1 MVKLTDLFKRKAQQK
16 VAPAPKPERA
26 FDRFLQLQEEQ
37 ADFLPEGKLSKEEQ
51 DEMLRQA
58 FPVQKAALS
67 DAQTGMHAMDE
78 DFGFSQMRGLVTDA
92 ARSDDRIFRFYGK
105 HSFLGW
111 QILALLNQNW
121 LIANACSIPADDA
134 VRPGWKNVIKSESGE
149 DLDSAELTNTT
160 LKKYHLAEKCR
171 QHAKNSRVF
180 GVSYA
185 LFAIDGIDYSVPFNL
200 DGVRPGSFKGISVI
214 DPIWVTPQWSAGALN
229 NPASPTFYEPT
240 YYHINGL
247 GRIHS
252 SHLIKLV
259 HEEVPDLLK
268 PSYYFGGLSLSQELY
283 ERVYAAE
290 RTANEAPLLALTK
303 RLLVV
308 PTNLKALA
316 AKPKLAWDL
325 IKMLVFGRDNQGI
338 YFTEEGEK
346 SGVHQIDTSL
356 SDLDA
361 VIMSQYQLVA
371 AIARIPAHKLLKTDP
386 KGLNNNGEY
395 TIKDYNQELQSL
407 QEKAL
412 RPLIERAN
420 AVSMRADFP
429 EIKGVKEIITEFNP
443 IDMPTEQEKANVENL
458 QAQAAS
464 TLVAAG
470 ILSPEEVRKAL
481 RAEKGGKYA
490 DIDPELPAEEVPED
504 LDMPD
509 DENGPQTPGMD
520 EDTWITVKPNGE
532 NGKGRPVKIDAQT
545 GEIKA
550 GMGGKF
556 NGKHISQAHEQNAK
570 NDRVEII
577 TPGQKVNYKGLIFEN
592 KPRKEKQLS
601 DYGRYEE
608 LGYSGAA
615 ALAYADGLVDEHNVD
630 DDIAFLFPDTNKEQ
644 RKWIKNLAYSEWHH
658 SESSDHPM
666 KELNFYDL
674 TGRKF
679 FDEAGNFI
687 DPVEYA
693 DRKISYHKEREKNFK
708 SAREY
713 QDEIFKKS
721 PLSKVKNIIPPN
733 SPEPKK
739 RIGNVEIDG
748 KEYKNVLVEKKE
760 RRYGSVYVIKDKE
773 GNKLGEDVWIDDDK
787 GLEYIG
793 RGANEWNQYLKD
805 IRERDTQEA
814 TAYKEIARK
823 MLTSNVKI
831 KSFFSAIAQ
840 RGSEM
845 TRRGNIYI
853 KWQKPRTKEVPEG
866 VFRLVPK
873 YKTFG
878 SGDTAVSVENGLLLQ
893 QGQRGEWINVT
904 EVDTLP
910 NLDYGLLEKAAVG
923 LLGKK

>member
-1 MVKLTDLFKRKAQQK
+1 MVKLADFFRKNTPAK
-16 VAPAPKPERA
+16 TAPAPKPEKA
-26 FDRFLQLQEEQ
+26 FDRFLQMQQEQ
-37 ADFLPEGKLSKEEQ
+37 VDYLPEEKLTREEQ
-51 DEMLRQA
+51 DEMLRRA
-58 FPVQKAALS
+58 FPVQKSAMY
-67 DAQTGMHAMDE
+67 DAQTGTHAMDE

-134 VRPGWKNVIKSESGE
+134 VRPGWKNIIKSESGE
-149 DLDSAELTNTT
+149 DVDSAELTNTT
-160 LKKYHLAEKCR
+160 LKKYHLADKCR
-171 QHAKNSRVF
+171 QHAKNSRAF

-185 LFAIDGIDYSVPFNL
+185 LFAIDGIDYSKPFNL
-200 DGVRPGSFKGISVI
+200 DGVRTGSFKGISVI

-229 NPASPTFYEPT
+229 NPSSPTFYEPN

-247 GRIHS
+247 GRIHA
-252 SHLIKLV
+252 SHIIKLV
-259 HEEVPDLLK
+259 HEEVPDMLK
-268 PSYYFGGLSLSQELY
+268 PTYFFGGLSLSQELY

-429 EIKGVKEIITEFNP
+429 LVKGVKEIITEFNP

-490 DIDPELPAEEVPED
+490 DIAPELPAEEVPED

-509 DENGPQTPGMD
+509 NENGPQTPNLGTD
-520 EDTWITVKPNGE
+520 EWDE
-532 NGKGRPVKIDAQT
+532 S
-545 GEIKA
+545 
-550 GMGGKF
+550 
-556 NGKHISQAHEQNAK
+556 KH
-570 NDRVEII
+570 
-577 TPGQKVNYKGLIFEN
+577 
-592 KPRKEKQLS
+592 PRKDNGQFGTGGGEKTTQKEK
-601 DYGRYEE
+601 GE
-608 LGYSGAA
+608 
-615 ALAYADGLVDEHNVD
+615 ALL
-630 DDIAFLFPDTNKEQ
+630 L
-644 RKWIKNLAYSEWHH
+644 EW
-658 SESSDHPM
+658 ESSDK
-666 KELNFYDL
+666 KEEAEALLEKERAQKNIDDVPAVSYRKVNQQEASKLQKALGIDL
-674 TGRKF
+674 TGF
-679 FDEAGNFI
+679 VHQLTAGGI
-687 DPVEYA
+687 
-693 DRKISYHKEREKNFK
+693 RHIFK
-708 SAREY
+708 SHG
-713 QDEIFKKS
+713 DEKT
-721 PLSKVKNIIPPN
+721 
-733 SPEPKK
+733 
-739 RIGNVEIDG
+739 
-748 KEYKNVLVEKKE
+748 EKT
-760 RRYGSVYVIKDKE
+760 
-773 GNKLGEDVWIDDDK
+773 
-787 GLEYIG
+787 
-793 RGANEWNQYLKD
+793 RGQLP
-805 IRERDTQEA
+805 I
-814 TAYKEIARK
+814 
-823 MLTSNVKI
+823 
-831 KSFFSAIAQ
+831 
-840 RGSEM
+840 
-845 TRRGNIYI
+845 
-853 KWQKPRTKEVPEG
+853 TKEDILLIPRITKEFDNVSLAKEKSEG
-866 VFRLVPK
+866 RDVLIYSKKIGDQYFYYETIGGKKNKTLQP
-873 YKTFG
+873 KTFYK
-878 SGDTAVSVENGLLLQ
+878 
-893 QGQRGEWINVT
+893 R
-904 EVDTLP
+904 
-910 NLDYGLLEKAAVG
+910 KA
-923 LLGKK
+923 K

>member
-1 MVKLTDLFKRKAQQK
+1 MVKLADFFRKKHPAK
-16 VAPAPKPERA
+16 TAPAPKPEKA
-26 FDRFLQLQEEQ
+26 FDRFLQMQQEQ
-37 ADFLPEGKLSKEEQ
+37 ADYLPEEKLTREEQ
-51 DEMLRQA
+51 DEILHHA
-58 FPVQKAALS
+58 FPVQKSAMY
-67 DAQTGMHAMDE
+67 DAQTGTHAMDE
-78 DFGFSQMRGLVTDA
+78 DFGFSKMRGLVTDA

-149 DLDSAELTNTT
+149 DVDSAELTNTT
-160 LKKYHLAEKCR
+160 LKKYHLADKCR
-171 QHAKNSRVF
+171 QHAKNSRSF

-185 LFAIDGIDYSVPFNL
+185 LFAIDGIDYSKPFNL

-229 NPASPTFYEPT
+229 NPSSPTFYEPT

-247 GRIHS
+247 GRIHA
-252 SHLIKLV
+252 SHIIKLV
-259 HEEVPDLLK
+259 HEEVPDMLK
-268 PSYYFGGLSLSQELY
+268 PTYFFGGLSLSQELY

-395 TIKDYNQELQSL
+395 AIKDYNQELQSL

-429 EIKGVKEIITEFNP
+429 LVKGVKEIITEFNP

-490 DIDPELPAEEVPED
+490 DIDPELPAEEVPDD

-509 DENGPQTPGMD
+509 DENGPQTPNLGTD
-520 EDTWITVKPNGE
+520 EWDE
-532 NGKGRPVKIDAQT
+532 S
-545 GEIKA
+545 
-550 GMGGKF
+550 
-556 NGKHISQAHEQNAK
+556 KH
-570 NDRVEII
+570 
-577 TPGQKVNYKGLIFEN
+577 
-592 KPRKEKQLS
+592 PRKDNGQFGSGSGEKES
-601 DYGRYEE
+601 T
-608 LGYSGAA
+608 SK
-615 ALAYADGLVDEHNVD
+615 
-630 DDIAFLFPDTNKEQ
+630 KEQ
-644 RKWIKNLAYSEWHH
+644 KTL
-658 SESSDHPM
+658 
-666 KELNFYDL
+666 KEFL
-674 TGRKF
+674 
-679 FDEAGNFI
+679 
-687 DPVEYA
+687 
-693 DRKISYHKEREKNFK
+693 
-708 SAREY
+708 
-713 QDEIFKKS
+713 
-721 PLSKVKNIIPPN
+721 
-733 SPEPKK
+733 
-739 RIGNVEIDG
+739 G
-748 KEYKNVLVEKKE
+748 KEYTGVKGQEAVEKLLQEKQGHVKGAFT
-760 RRYGSVYVIKDKE
+760 RQDIGD
-773 GNKLGEDVWIDDDK
+773 IDLAWGDEEQ
-787 GLEYIG
+787 GLCH
-793 RGANEWNQYLKD
+793 L
-805 IRERDTQEA
+805 
-814 TAYKEIARK
+814 
-823 MLTSNVKI
+823 I
-831 KSFFSAIAQ
+831 KSRNEKNPYPA
-840 RGSEM
+840 
-845 TRRGNIYI
+845 
-853 KWQKPRTKEVPEG
+853 KEV
-866 VFRLVPK
+866 L
-873 YKTFG
+873 TALA
-878 SGDTAVSVENGLLLQ
+878 DTVENGELQ
-893 QGQRGEWINVT
+893 RSKRGNFEIWHKGIMAIVRPEYYGEDIRFVLT
-904 EVDTLP
+904 GFKQKKP
-910 NLDYGLLEKAAVG
+910 NKNPTTREDAF
-923 LLGKK
+923 

>member
-1 MVKLTDLFKRKAQQK
+1 MVKLADFFRKNTPAK
-16 VAPAPKPERA
+16 TAPAPQPERA
-26 FDRFLQLQEEQ
+26 FDRFLQMQQEQ
-37 ADFLPEGKLSKEEQ
+37 ADYLPEEKLTREEQ
-51 DEMLRQA
+51 DEMLRHA
-58 FPVQKAALS
+58 FPVQKSAMY
-67 DAQTGMHAMDE
+67 DAQTGTHAMDE
-78 DFGFSQMRGLVTDA
+78 DFGFSKMRGLVTDA

-134 VRPGWKNVIKSESGE
+134 VRPGWKNVIKSESGN
-149 DLDSAELTNTT
+149 DVDSAELTNTT

-229 NPASPTFYEPT
+229 NPSSPTFYEPT

-247 GRIHS
+247 GRIHA
-252 SHLIKLV
+252 SHIIKLV
-259 HEEVPDLLK
+259 HEEVPDMLK
-268 PSYYFGGLSLSQELY
+268 PSYFFGGLSLSQELY

-371 AIARIPAHKLLKTDP
+371 AIARVPAHKLLKTDP

-412 RPLIERAN
+412 RPLIERTN

-429 EIKGVKEIITEFNP
+429 LVKGVKEIITEFNP

-464 TLVAAG
+464 TLVSAG

-509 DENGPQTPGMD
+509 NENGPQAPNLGTD
-520 EDTWITVKPNGE
+520 EWDESKHHRKDNGQFGSGGGE
-532 NGKGRPVKIDAQT
+532 KTTQKEKGEALLLEWETSDKKEEAEALLEKERTQKNIDDVPAV
-545 GEIKA
+545 
-550 GMGGKF
+550 
-556 NGKHISQAHEQNAK
+556 SY
-570 NDRVEII
+570 R
-577 TPGQKVNYKGLIFEN
+577 KVNQQEASKLQ
-592 KPRKEKQLS
+592 KA
-601 DYGRYEE
+601 
-608 LGYSGAA
+608 LG
-615 ALAYADGLVDEHNVD
+615 
-630 DDIAFLFPDTNKEQ
+630 I
-644 RKWIKNLAYSEWHH
+644 
-658 SESSDHPM
+658 
-666 KELNFYDL
+666 DL
-674 TGRKF
+674 TGF
-679 FDEAGNFI
+679 VHQLTAGGI
-687 DPVEYA
+687 
-693 DRKISYHKEREKNFK
+693 RHIFK
-708 SAREY
+708 SHG
-713 QDEIFKKS
+713 DEKT
-721 PLSKVKNIIPPN
+721 
-733 SPEPKK
+733 
-739 RIGNVEIDG
+739 
-748 KEYKNVLVEKKE
+748 EKT
-760 RRYGSVYVIKDKE
+760 
-773 GNKLGEDVWIDDDK
+773 
-787 GLEYIG
+787 
-793 RGANEWNQYLKD
+793 RGQLP
-805 IRERDTQEA
+805 I
-814 TAYKEIARK
+814 
-823 MLTSNVKI
+823 
-831 KSFFSAIAQ
+831 
-840 RGSEM
+840 
-845 TRRGNIYI
+845 
-853 KWQKPRTKEVPEG
+853 TKEDILLIPRITKEFDNVSLAKEKSEG
-866 VFRLVPK
+866 RDVLIYSKKIGDQYFYYETIGGKKNKTLQP
-873 YKTFG
+873 KTFYK
-878 SGDTAVSVENGLLLQ
+878 
-893 QGQRGEWINVT
+893 R
-904 EVDTLP
+904 
-910 NLDYGLLEKAAVG
+910 KA
-923 LLGKK
+923 K

>member
-1 MVKLTDLFKRKAQQK
+1 MVKLADFFRKNTPAK
-16 VAPAPKPERA
+16 TAPAPKPEKA
-26 FDRFLQLQEEQ
+26 FDRFLQMQQEQ
-37 ADFLPEGKLSKEEQ
+37 ADYLPEEKLTREEQ
-51 DEMLRQA
+51 DEMLRRA
-58 FPVQKAALS
+58 FPVQKAAMY
-67 DAQTGMHAMDE
+67 DAQTGTHAMDE

-149 DLDSAELTNTT
+149 DVDSAELTNTT
-160 LKKYHLAEKCR
+160 LKKYHLADKCR
-171 QHAKNSRVF
+171 QHTKNSRAF

-185 LFAIDGIDYSVPFNL
+185 LFAIDGIDYSKPFNL

-229 NPASPTFYEPT
+229 NPSSPTFYEPT

-247 GRIHS
+247 GCIHA
-252 SHLIKLV
+252 SHIIKLV
-259 HEEVPDLLK
+259 HEEVPDMLK
-268 PSYYFGGLSLSQELY
+268 PTYFFGGLSLSQELY

-308 PTNLKALA
+308 PTNLLTLV

-325 IKMLVFGRDNQGI
+325 MKTLAFGRDNQGI

-407 QEKAL
+407 QEKAM

-429 EIKGVKEIITEFNP
+429 LVKGVKEIITEFNP

-509 DENGPQTPGMD
+509 DENGPQTPNLGTD
-520 EDTWITVKPNGE
+520 EWD
-532 NGKGRPVKIDAQT
+532 
-545 GEIKA
+545 
-550 GMGGKF
+550 
-556 NGKHISQAHEQNAK
+556 
-570 NDRVEII
+570 
-577 TPGQKVNYKGLIFEN
+577 EN
-592 KPRKEKQLS
+592 KHPRKDNGQFGSGSGEKES
-601 DYGRYEE
+601 T
-608 LGYSGAA
+608 SK
-615 ALAYADGLVDEHNVD
+615 
-630 DDIAFLFPDTNKEQ
+630 KEQ
-644 RKWIKNLAYSEWHH
+644 KTL
-658 SESSDHPM
+658 
-666 KELNFYDL
+666 KEFL
-674 TGRKF
+674 
-679 FDEAGNFI
+679 
-687 DPVEYA
+687 
-693 DRKISYHKEREKNFK
+693 
-708 SAREY
+708 
-713 QDEIFKKS
+713 
-721 PLSKVKNIIPPN
+721 
-733 SPEPKK
+733 
-739 RIGNVEIDG
+739 G
-748 KEYKNVLVEKKE
+748 KEYTGVKGQEAVEKLLQEKQGHVKGAFT
-760 RRYGSVYVIKDKE
+760 RQDIGD
-773 GNKLGEDVWIDDDK
+773 IDLAWGDEEQ
-787 GLEYIG
+787 GLCH
-793 RGANEWNQYLKD
+793 L
-805 IRERDTQEA
+805 
-814 TAYKEIARK
+814 
-823 MLTSNVKI
+823 I
-831 KSFFSAIAQ
+831 KSRNEKNPYPA
-840 RGSEM
+840 
-845 TRRGNIYI
+845 
-853 KWQKPRTKEVPEG
+853 KEVLTE
-866 VFRLVPK
+866 LA
-873 YKTFG
+873 
-878 SGDTAVSVENGLLLQ
+878 DTVENGELQ
-893 QGQRGEWINVT
+893 RSKRGNFEIWHKGIMAIVRPEYYGEDIRFVLT
-904 EVDTLP
+904 GFKQKKP
-910 NLDYGLLEKAAVG
+910 NKNPTTREDAF
-923 LLGKK
+923 

>member
-1 MVKLTDLFKRKAQQK
+1 MVKLADFFRKNTPAK
-16 VAPAPKPERA
+16 TAPAPKPEKA
-26 FDRFLQLQEEQ
+26 FDRFLQMQQEQ
-37 ADFLPEGKLSKEEQ
+37 ADYLPEEKLTREEQ
-51 DEMLRQA
+51 DEILHHA
-58 FPVQKAALS
+58 FPVQKSAMY
-67 DAQTGMHAMDE
+67 DAQTGTHAMDE
-78 DFGFSQMRGLVTDA
+78 DFGFSKMRGLVTDA

-134 VRPGWKNVIKSESGE
+134 VRPGWKNVIKSESGN
-149 DLDSAELTNTT
+149 DVDSAELTNTT
-160 LKKYHLAEKCR
+160 LKKYHLADKCR
-171 QHAKNSRVF
+171 QHAKNSRAF

-185 LFAIDGIDYSVPFNL
+185 LFAIDGIDYSKPFNL

-229 NPASPTFYEPT
+229 NPSSPTFYEPT

-247 GRIHS
+247 GRIHA
-252 SHLIKLV
+252 SHIIKLV
-259 HEEVPDLLK
+259 HEEVPDMLK
-268 PSYYFGGLSLSQELY
+268 PTYFFGGLSLSQELY

-356 SDLDA
+356 SDLDD

-429 EIKGVKEIITEFNP
+429 LVKGVKEIITEFNP

-490 DIDPELPAEEVPED
+490 DIDPELPAEDVPED

-509 DENGPQTPGMD
+509 NEKGPQTLNLGTD
-520 EDTWITVKPNGE
+520 EWDE
-532 NGKGRPVKIDAQT
+532 S
-545 GEIKA
+545 
-550 GMGGKF
+550 
-556 NGKHISQAHEQNAK
+556 KH
-570 NDRVEII
+570 
-577 TPGQKVNYKGLIFEN
+577 
-592 KPRKEKQLS
+592 PRKDNGQFGSGSGKKESTSKKEQKPLKEFLGKEYTGVKGQEAVEKLLQEKQGHVKGAFTRQDIGDIDLAWG
-601 DYGRYEE
+601 DEE
-608 LGYSGAA
+608 QGLCHLIKSRNEKNPYPAKEVLA
-615 ALAYADGLVDEHNVD
+615 ALA
-630 DDIAFLFPDTNKEQ
+630 DT
-644 RKWIKNLAYSEWHH
+644 
-658 SESSDHPM
+658 
-666 KELNFYDL
+666 
-674 TGRKF
+674 
-679 FDEAGNFI
+679 
-687 DPVEYA
+687 
-693 DRKISYHKEREKNFK
+693 
-708 SAREY
+708 
-713 QDEIFKKS
+713 
-721 PLSKVKNIIPPN
+721 
-733 SPEPKK
+733 
-739 RIGNVEIDG
+739 
-748 KEYKNVLVEKKE
+748 
-760 RRYGSVYVIKDKE
+760 
-773 GNKLGEDVWIDDDK
+773 
-787 GLEYIG
+787 
-793 RGANEWNQYLKD
+793 
-805 IRERDTQEA
+805 
-814 TAYKEIARK
+814 
-823 MLTSNVKI
+823 
-831 KSFFSAIAQ
+831 
-840 RGSEM
+840 
-845 TRRGNIYI
+845 
-853 KWQKPRTKEVPEG
+853 
-866 VFRLVPK
+866 
-873 YKTFG
+873 
-878 SGDTAVSVENGLLLQ
+878 VENGELQ
-893 QGQRGEWINVT
+893 RSKRGNFEIWHKGIMAIVRPEYYGEDIRFVLT
-904 EVDTLP
+904 GFKQKKP
-910 NLDYGLLEKAAVG
+910 NKNPTTREDAF
-923 LLGKK
+923 

>member
-1 MVKLTDLFKRKAQQK
+1 MVKLADFFRKKHPAK
-16 VAPAPKPERA
+16 TAPAPKPEKA
-26 FDRFLQLQEEQ
+26 FDRFLQMQQEQ
-37 ADFLPEGKLSKEEQ
+37 ADYLPEEKLTREEQ
-51 DEMLRQA
+51 DEILHHA
-58 FPVQKAALS
+58 FPVQKSAMY
-67 DAQTGMHAMDE
+67 DAQTGTHAMDE

-121 LIANACSIPADDA
+121 LISNACSIPADDA
-134 VRPGWKNVIKSESGE
+134 VRPGWKNVIKSESGN
-149 DLDSAELTNTT
+149 DVDSAELTNTT
-160 LKKYHLAEKCR
+160 LKKYHLADKCR
-171 QHAKNSRVF
+171 QHAKNSRSF

-185 LFAIDGIDYSVPFNL
+185 LFAIDGIDYSKPFNL

-229 NPASPTFYEPT
+229 NPSSPTFYEPT

-247 GRIHS
+247 GRIHA
-252 SHLIKLV
+252 SHIIKLV
-259 HEEVPDLLK
+259 HEEVPDMLK
-268 PSYYFGGLSLSQELY
+268 PTYFFGGLSLSQELY

-429 EIKGVKEIITEFNP
+429 LVKGVKEIITEFNP

-464 TLVAAG
+464 TLVSAG

-490 DIDPELPAEEVPED
+490 DIDPELPAEDVPED

-509 DENGPQTPGMD
+509 NENGPQTPLLGTD
-520 EDTWITVKPNGE
+520 EWDESKHPRKDNGQFCSVGGE
-532 NGKGRPVKIDAQT
+532 KTTQKEKGEALLLEWETSDKKEEAEALLEKERTQKNIDDVPAV
-545 GEIKA
+545 
-550 GMGGKF
+550 
-556 NGKHISQAHEQNAK
+556 SY
-570 NDRVEII
+570 R
-577 TPGQKVNYKGLIFEN
+577 KVNQQEASKLQ
-592 KPRKEKQLS
+592 KA
-601 DYGRYEE
+601 
-608 LGYSGAA
+608 LG
-615 ALAYADGLVDEHNVD
+615 
-630 DDIAFLFPDTNKEQ
+630 I
-644 RKWIKNLAYSEWHH
+644 
-658 SESSDHPM
+658 
-666 KELNFYDL
+666 DL
-674 TGRKF
+674 TGF
-679 FDEAGNFI
+679 VHQLTAGGI
-687 DPVEYA
+687 
-693 DRKISYHKEREKNFK
+693 RHIFK
-708 SAREY
+708 SHG
-713 QDEIFKKS
+713 DEKT
-721 PLSKVKNIIPPN
+721 
-733 SPEPKK
+733 
-739 RIGNVEIDG
+739 
-748 KEYKNVLVEKKE
+748 EKT
-760 RRYGSVYVIKDKE
+760 
-773 GNKLGEDVWIDDDK
+773 
-787 GLEYIG
+787 
-793 RGANEWNQYLKD
+793 RGQLP
-805 IRERDTQEA
+805 I
-814 TAYKEIARK
+814 
-823 MLTSNVKI
+823 
-831 KSFFSAIAQ
+831 
-840 RGSEM
+840 
-845 TRRGNIYI
+845 
-853 KWQKPRTKEVPEG
+853 TKEDILLIPRITKEFDNVSLAKEKSEG
-866 VFRLVPK
+866 RDVLIYSKKIGDQYFYYETIGGKKNKTLQP
-873 YKTFG
+873 KTFYK
-878 SGDTAVSVENGLLLQ
+878 
-893 QGQRGEWINVT
+893 R
-904 EVDTLP
+904 
-910 NLDYGLLEKAAVG
+910 KA
-923 LLGKK
+923 K

>member
-16 VAPAPKPERA
+16 FAPSPKPERA

-37 ADFLPEGKLSKEEQ
+37 ADILPEGKLSKAEQ

-67 DAQTGMHAMDE
+67 DAQTGTHAMDE
-78 DFGFSQMRGLVTDA
+78 DFGFSQIRGLVTDA

-160 LKKYHLAEKCR
+160 LKKYHLSEKCR

-386 KGLNNNGEY
+386 KGLNNNGDY

-550 GMGGKF
+550 GMGGEF
-556 NGKHISQAHEQNAK
+556 NGEHITQA
-570 NDRVEII
+570 
-577 TPGQKVNYKGLIFEN
+577 
-592 KPRKEKQLS
+592 
-601 DYGRYEE
+601 
-608 LGYSGAA
+608 
-615 ALAYADGLVDEHNVD
+615 
-630 DDIAFLFPDTNKEQ
+630 
-644 RKWIKNLAYSEWHH
+644 
-658 SESSDHPM
+658 
-666 KELNFYDL
+666 
-674 TGRKF
+674 
-679 FDEAGNFI
+679 
-687 DPVEYA
+687 
-693 DRKISYHKEREKNFK
+693 HKEREDNPAK
-708 SAREY
+708 SAQPGTPETPTKSQESETEISMTNAAPSAAISGREAAKETNSEQAGPQNINELLGPEY
-713 QDEIFKKS
+713 VGYKGQKALEKLLKERKGHIKAAFTREGLGDIDLIWGDDTVGLAHIIKQRQKQNIDVAEFFSDLGDVIENGRISKGREGKFEILHNGK
-721 PLSKVKNIIPPN
+721 LAVI
-733 SPEPKK
+733 SPEL
-739 RIGNVEIDG
+739 R
-748 KEYKNVLVEKKE
+748 
-760 RRYGSVYVIKDKE
+760 
-773 GNKLGEDVWIDDDK
+773 GNKLSF
-787 GLEYIG
+787 L
-793 RGANEWNQYLKD
+793 L
-805 IRERDTQEA
+805 
-814 TAYKEIARK
+814 TAFKTRK
-823 MLTSNVKI
+823 K
-831 KSFFSAIAQ
+831 
-840 RGSEM
+840 
-845 TRRGNIYI
+845 
-853 KWQKPRTKEVPEG
+853 
-866 VFRLVPK
+866 
-873 YKTFG
+873 
-878 SGDTAVSVENGLLLQ
+878 
-893 QGQRGEWINVT
+893 
-904 EVDTLP
+904 
-910 NLDYGLLEKAAVG
+910 
-923 LLGKK
+923 

>member
-1 MVKLTDLFKRKAQQK
+1 MVKLADFFRKNTPAK
-16 VAPAPKPERA
+16 TAPAPKPEKA
-26 FDRFLQLQEEQ
+26 FDRFLQMQQEQ
-37 ADFLPEGKLSKEEQ
+37 VDYLPEEKLTRVEQ
-51 DEMLRQA
+51 DEMLRRA
-58 FPVQKAALS
+58 FPVQKAAMY
-67 DAQTGMHAMDE
+67 DAQTGTHAMDE

-149 DLDSAELTNTT
+149 DVDSAELTNTT
-160 LKKYHLAEKCR
+160 LKKYHLADKCR
-171 QHAKNSRVF
+171 QHAKNSRAF

-185 LFAIDGIDYSVPFNL
+185 LFAIDGIDYSKPFNL

-229 NPASPTFYEPT
+229 NPSSPTFYEPT

-247 GRIHS
+247 GRIHA
-252 SHLIKLV
+252 SHIIKLV
-259 HEEVPDLLK
+259 HEEVPDMLK
-268 PSYYFGGLSLSQELY
+268 PTYFFGGLSLSQELY

-429 EIKGVKEIITEFNP
+429 LVKGVKEIITEFNP

-504 LDMPD
+504 LDVPD
-509 DENGPQTPGMD
+509 DENGPQTPLLGTDDWD
-520 EDTWITVKPNGE
+520 ENKHPRKDNGQFGSGSGAKANPE
-532 NGKGRPVKIDAQT
+532 NSKQ
-545 GEIKA
+545 
-550 GMGGKF
+550 
-556 NGKHISQAHEQNAK
+556 
-570 NDRVEII
+570 
-577 TPGQKVNYKGLIFEN
+577 IFEQI
-592 KPRKEKQLS
+592 KENVPANVREKMEKVDIDFSNDNIFPEINQQ
-601 DYGRYEE
+601 DAEE
-608 LGYSGAA
+608 LGIKQHPVRLKKTIIDRQAEKHPETKEKSNLLIAT
-615 ALAYADGLVDEHNVD
+615 ALYAPDVKIPGKTDGYMH
-630 DDIAFLFPDTNKEQ
+630 F
-644 RKWIKNLAYSEWHH
+644 IKNLGKGSH
-658 SESSDHPM
+658 SLVLLDLQESPDGYLDIVHYF
-666 KELNFYDL
+666 E
-674 TGRKF
+674 
-679 FDEAGNFI
+679 I
-687 DPVEYA
+687 D
-693 DRKISYHKEREKNFK
+693 DRN
-708 SAREY
+708 
-713 QDEIFKKS
+713 
-721 PLSKVKNIIPPN
+721 
-733 SPEPKK
+733 KK
-739 RIGNVEIDG
+739 RIA
-748 KEYKNVLVEKKE
+748 KNANKK
-760 RRYGSVYVIKDKE
+760 
-773 GNKLGEDVWIDDDK
+773 
-787 GLEYIG
+787 
-793 RGANEWNQYLKD
+793 
-805 IRERDTQEA
+805 
-814 TAYKEIARK
+814 
-823 MLTSNVKI
+823 TS
-831 KSFFSAIAQ
+831 
-840 RGSEM
+840 
-845 TRRGNIYI
+845 
-853 KWQKPRTKEVPEG
+853 
-866 VFRLVPK
+866 
-873 YKTFG
+873 
-878 SGDTAVSVENGLLLQ
+878 
-893 QGQRGEWINVT
+893 T
-904 EVDTLP
+904 EVR
-910 NLDYGLLEKAAVG
+910 
-923 LLGKK
+923 

>member
-1 MVKLTDLFKRKAQQK
+1 MVKLADFFRKNTPAK
-16 VAPAPKPERA
+16 TAPAPKPEKA
-26 FDRFLQLQEEQ
+26 FDRFLQMQQEQ
-37 ADFLPEGKLSKEEQ
+37 ADYLPEGKLTREEQ
-51 DEMLRQA
+51 DEMLRRA
-58 FPVQKAALS
+58 FPVQKSAMY
-67 DAQTGMHAMDE
+67 DAQTGTHAMDE

-92 ARSDDRIFRFYGK
+92 ARTDDRIFRFYGK

-149 DLDSAELTNTT
+149 DVDSAELTNTT
-160 LKKYHLAEKCR
+160 LKKYHLADKCR
-171 QHAKNSRVF
+171 QHAKNSRAF

-185 LFAIDGIDYSVPFNL
+185 LFAIDGIDYSKPFNL

-229 NPASPTFYEPT
+229 NPSSPTFYEPT

-247 GRIHS
+247 GRIHA
-252 SHLIKLV
+252 SHIIKLV
-259 HEEVPDLLK
+259 HEEVPDMLK
-268 PSYYFGGLSLSQELY
+268 PTYFFGGLSLSQELY

-371 AIARIPAHKLLKTDP
+371 AIARVPAHKLLKTDP

-412 RPLIERAN
+412 RPLIERTN

-429 EIKGVKEIITEFNP
+429 LVKGVKEIITEFNP

-509 DENGPQTPGMD
+509 NENGPQTPNLGTD
-520 EDTWITVKPNGE
+520 EWDESKHPRKDNGQFGSGGGEKANPE
-532 NGKGRPVKIDAQT
+532 NSKQ
-545 GEIKA
+545 
-550 GMGGKF
+550 
-556 NGKHISQAHEQNAK
+556 
-570 NDRVEII
+570 
-577 TPGQKVNYKGLIFEN
+577 IFEQI
-592 KPRKEKQLS
+592 KENVPANVREKMEKVDIDFSNDNIFPEINQQ
-601 DYGRYEE
+601 DAEE
-608 LGYSGAA
+608 LGIKQHPVRLKKTIIDRQAEKHPETKEKSNLLIAT
-615 ALAYADGLVDEHNVD
+615 ALYAPDVKIPGKTDGYMH
-630 DDIAFLFPDTNKEQ
+630 F
-644 RKWIKNLAYSEWHH
+644 IKNLGKGSH
-658 SESSDHPM
+658 SLVLLDLQESPDGYLDIVHYF
-666 KELNFYDL
+666 E
-674 TGRKF
+674 
-679 FDEAGNFI
+679 I
-687 DPVEYA
+687 D
-693 DRKISYHKEREKNFK
+693 DRN
-708 SAREY
+708 
-713 QDEIFKKS
+713 
-721 PLSKVKNIIPPN
+721 
-733 SPEPKK
+733 KK
-739 RIGNVEIDG
+739 RIA
-748 KEYKNVLVEKKE
+748 KNANKK
-760 RRYGSVYVIKDKE
+760 
-773 GNKLGEDVWIDDDK
+773 
-787 GLEYIG
+787 
-793 RGANEWNQYLKD
+793 
-805 IRERDTQEA
+805 
-814 TAYKEIARK
+814 
-823 MLTSNVKI
+823 TS
-831 KSFFSAIAQ
+831 
-840 RGSEM
+840 
-845 TRRGNIYI
+845 
-853 KWQKPRTKEVPEG
+853 
-866 VFRLVPK
+866 
-873 YKTFG
+873 
-878 SGDTAVSVENGLLLQ
+878 
-893 QGQRGEWINVT
+893 T
-904 EVDTLP
+904 EVR
-910 NLDYGLLEKAAVG
+910 
-923 LLGKK
+923 

>member
-1 MVKLTDLFKRKAQQK
+1 MVKLADFFRKKHPAK
-16 VAPAPKPERA
+16 SAPAPKPEKA
-26 FDRFLQLQEEQ
+26 FDRFLQMQQER
-37 ADFLPEGKLSKEEQ
+37 ADYLPEEKLTREAQ
-51 DEMLRQA
+51 DEMLRRA
-58 FPVQKAALS
+58 FPVQKSAMY
-67 DAQTGMHAMDE
+67 DAQTGTHAMDE

-134 VRPGWKNVIKSESGE
+134 VRPGWKNVIKSESGN
-149 DLDSAELTNTT
+149 DVDSAELTNTT
-160 LKKYHLAEKCR
+160 LKKYHLADKCR

-185 LFAIDGIDYSVPFNL
+185 LFAIDGIDYSKPFNL

-214 DPIWVTPQWSAGALN
+214 DPVWVTPQWSAGALN
-229 NPASPTFYEPT
+229 NPSSPTFYEPT

-247 GRIHS
+247 GRIHA
-252 SHLIKLV
+252 SHIIKLV
-259 HEEVPDLLK
+259 HEEVPDMLK
-268 PSYYFGGLSLSQELY
+268 PTYFFGGLSLSQELY

-412 RPLIERAN
+412 RPLIERTN

-429 EIKGVKEIITEFNP
+429 LVKGVKEIITEFNP

-509 DENGPQTPGMD
+509 DENGPQTPNLGAD
-520 EDTWITVKPNGE
+520 EWDENKHPRKDNGQFGSGSGAKANPE
-532 NGKGRPVKIDAQT
+532 NSKQ
-545 GEIKA
+545 
-550 GMGGKF
+550 
-556 NGKHISQAHEQNAK
+556 
-570 NDRVEII
+570 
-577 TPGQKVNYKGLIFEN
+577 IFEQI
-592 KPRKEKQLS
+592 KENVPANVREKMEKVDIDFSNDNIFPEINQQ
-601 DYGRYEE
+601 DAEE
-608 LGYSGAA
+608 LGIKQHPVRLKKTIIDRQAEKHPETKEKTNLLIA
-615 ALAYADGLVDEHNVD
+615 TALYAPDVKIPGKTDGYMH
-630 DDIAFLFPDTNKEQ
+630 F
-644 RKWIKNLAYSEWHH
+644 IKNLGKGSH
-658 SESSDHPM
+658 SLVLLDLQESPDGYLDIVHYF
-666 KELNFYDL
+666 E
-674 TGRKF
+674 
-679 FDEAGNFI
+679 I
-687 DPVEYA
+687 D
-693 DRKISYHKEREKNFK
+693 DRN
-708 SAREY
+708 
-713 QDEIFKKS
+713 
-721 PLSKVKNIIPPN
+721 
-733 SPEPKK
+733 KK
-739 RIGNVEIDG
+739 RIA
-748 KEYKNVLVEKKE
+748 KNANKK
-760 RRYGSVYVIKDKE
+760 
-773 GNKLGEDVWIDDDK
+773 
-787 GLEYIG
+787 
-793 RGANEWNQYLKD
+793 
-805 IRERDTQEA
+805 
-814 TAYKEIARK
+814 
-823 MLTSNVKI
+823 TS
-831 KSFFSAIAQ
+831 
-840 RGSEM
+840 
-845 TRRGNIYI
+845 
-853 KWQKPRTKEVPEG
+853 
-866 VFRLVPK
+866 
-873 YKTFG
+873 
-878 SGDTAVSVENGLLLQ
+878 
-893 QGQRGEWINVT
+893 T
-904 EVDTLP
+904 EVR
-910 NLDYGLLEKAAVG
+910 
-923 LLGKK
+923 

>member
-1 MVKLTDLFKRKAQQK
+1 MVKLADFFRKKHPAK
-16 VAPAPKPERA
+16 SAPAPKPEKA
-26 FDRFLQLQEEQ
+26 FDRFLQMQQEQ
-37 ADFLPEGKLSKEEQ
+37 ADYLPEEKLTREEQ
-51 DEMLRQA
+51 DEMLRRA
-58 FPVQKAALS
+58 FPVQKSAMY
-67 DAQTGMHAMDE
+67 DAQTGTHAMDE

-134 VRPGWKNVIKSESGE
+134 VRPGWKNVIKSESGG
-149 DLDSAELTNTT
+149 DVDSAELTNTT

-185 LFAIDGIDYSVPFNL
+185 LFAIDGIDYSKPFNL

-229 NPASPTFYEPT
+229 NPSSPTFYEPT

-247 GRIHS
+247 GRIHA
-252 SHLIKLV
+252 SHIIKLV
-259 HEEVPDLLK
+259 HEEVPDMLK

-429 EIKGVKEIITEFNP
+429 LVKGVKEIITEFNP

-509 DENGPQTPGMD
+509 NENGPQTPGMD
-520 EDTWITVKPNGE
+520 EDVWITVKPNGE
-532 NGKGRPVKIDAQT
+532 NGKGRHVKIDAET
-545 GEIKA
+545 GKVKA

-556 NGKHISQAHEQNAK
+556 NGKHISQAHKSVSNGEK
-570 NDRVEII
+570 ESTSPTEKEVEIFSRAMRALKGNERFNELRIKGNLSAEEKKEMGDLFKEYENRAKQYENREKELNSMQNRLPNLNEQQKAELISLLRKSDKETHLQTELAKASTGNKEKNLMLPEEQWNEYLQAEKDLANYHRREALLLIAGKKKIGTADVEGKPIDVYYKADKEGLINKLKKKLPTKI
-577 TPGQKVNYKGLIFEN
+577 TPVLSREQVQKRLI
-592 KPRKEKQLS
+592 PLAGKELLNDETKIKAQINSEQPGKLPS
-601 DYGRYEE
+601 QEA
-608 LGYSGAA
+608 YSKSIKNGFTKEDHFGAA
-615 ALAYADGLVDEHNVD
+615 AQIEALYKNAVLRFERADDGGDPNVLSIRRFISPVIIKNNPAYAKLT
-630 DDIAFLFPDTNKEQ
+630 LK
-644 RKWIKNLAYSEWHH
+644 
-658 SESSDHPM
+658 ESS
-666 KELNFYDL
+666 
-674 TGRKF
+674 
-679 FDEAGNFI
+679 A
-687 DPVEYA
+687 
-693 DRKISYHKEREKNFK
+693 
-708 SAREY
+708 
-713 QDEIFKKS
+713 KKQ
-721 PLSKVKNIIPPN
+721 PA
-733 SPEPKK
+733 K
-739 RIGNVEIDG
+739 RIYTVELHSL
-748 KEYKNVLVEKKE
+748 EQVEK
-760 RRYGSVYVIKDKE
+760 
-773 GNKLGEDVWIDDDK
+773 GNA
-787 GLEYIG
+787 GL
-793 RGANEWNQYLKD
+793 D
-805 IRERDTQEA
+805 S
-814 TAYKEIARK
+814 
-823 MLTSNVKI
+823 LT
-831 KSFFSAIAQ
+831 
-840 RGSEM
+840 
-845 TRRGNIYI
+845 
-853 KWQKPRTKEVPEG
+853 
-866 VFRLVPK
+866 
-873 YKTFG
+873 
-878 SGDTAVSVENGLLLQ
+878 
-893 QGQRGEWINVT
+893 
-904 EVDTLP
+904 
-910 NLDYGLLEKAAVG
+910 
-923 LLGKK
+923 